1 MRGDPS
7 GITSRRAA
15 LSCFAGVLSACVTLP
30 VLPASAVAVHEPER
44 AHQLLQAVQGRHPSS
59 GWTAKETS
67 EIDWRVD
74 EVVALRA
81 PPRREMLRGKW
92 RDVYLQRG
100 PAGAGI
106 DRRVPRLEL
115 PWNEHYQIFGKTSI
129 VNVDEVFGTL
139 LEVREAGKLREDDAI
154 ELAALSPSTAE
165 ITEGALCGSI
175 TVGKAE
181 KANVGRVCVPL
192 PLRGEDAFSTQYLG
206 TDLRITQRL
215 NGGAR
220 VVQVRVRSFAGR

>member
-1 MRGDPS
+1 M
-7 GITSRRAA
+7 
-15 LSCFAGVLSACVTLP
+15 
-30 VLPASAVAVHEPER
+30 
-44 AHQLLQAVQGRHPSS
+44 
-59 GWTAKETS
+59 
-67 EIDWRVD
+67 
-74 EVVALRA
+74 
-81 PPRREMLRGKW
+81 
-92 RDVYLQRG
+92 
-100 PAGAGI
+100 
-106 DRRVPRLEL
+106 
-115 PWNEHYQIFGKTSI
+115 
-129 VNVDEVFGTL
+129 
-139 LEVREAGKLREDDAI
+139 REDDAI